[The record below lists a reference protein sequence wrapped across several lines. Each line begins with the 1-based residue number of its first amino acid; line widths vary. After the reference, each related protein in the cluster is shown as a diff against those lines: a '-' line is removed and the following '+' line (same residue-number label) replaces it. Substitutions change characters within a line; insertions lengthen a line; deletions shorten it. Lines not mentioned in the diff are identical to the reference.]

1 MLREQWAQE
10 KKEDDAFLWKKTEE
24 KQNSVTIMMSVD
36 EKETVF
42 PVTLKLEG
50 ESFEWRYSK
59 RILRKT

>member
-1 MLREQWAQE
+1 MVFYLLVLQCYENNGHKK

-24 KQNSVTIMMSVD
+24 KQNSVTIMMSAD

-50 ESFEWRYSK
+50 ESFE
-59 RILRKT
+59 